1 MRLGFAASALGSI
14 LQEKRLEVIA
24 NNLAN
29 AQTPGFKKDDVR
41 FTDFLYQETHTRMD
55 QGPIRITSSPLDV
68 ALVGP
73 GWFKVKTDE
82 GIFYTRSGNF
92 MRDPEGRLVTPEGWP
107 VLDESGGEIQINSTD
122 ITIDERGRVLENGV
136 TVGTIAVVDFDEG
149 VRLEKVRGGYFR
161 TVGSDIREQE
171 PEGTRIQQG
180 ALEEPNFH
188 IVEEMTR
195 MIDTLRM
202 FEAYQKAMKL
212 FHSEDTQLARKVS
225 GR

>member
-1 MRLGFAASALGSI
+1 MKLGFSAAALGSI

-24 NNLAN
+24 NNIAN
-29 AQTPGFKKDDVR
+29 AQTPGFKKDEVR
-41 FTDFLYQETHTRMD
+41 FTDFLYQETHTRME
-55 QGPIRITSSPLDV
+55 QGSIRVTSSPLDI

-73 GWFKVKTDE
+73 GWFKVKTNE
-82 GIFYTRSGNF
+82 GILYTRSGNF
-92 MRDPEGRLVTPEGWP
+92 TRDAEGRLVTSEGWP
-107 VLDESGGEIQINSTD
+107 VLDESGGEIHINSTD
-122 ITIDERGRVLENGV
+122 VTIDDGGRIFEKGV
-136 TVGTIAVVDFDEG
+136 TVGKIAVVDFDET
-149 VRLEKVRGGYFR
+149 VRLEKVVGGYFR
-161 TVGSDIREQE
+161 AVGSDVKERESNRA
-171 PEGTRIQQG
+171 RIQQG

-212 FHSEDTQLARKVS
+212 FYSEDTQLMRKVS